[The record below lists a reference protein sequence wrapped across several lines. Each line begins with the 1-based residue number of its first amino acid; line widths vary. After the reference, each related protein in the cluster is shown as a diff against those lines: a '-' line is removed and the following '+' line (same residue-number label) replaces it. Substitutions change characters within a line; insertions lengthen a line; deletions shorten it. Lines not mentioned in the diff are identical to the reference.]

1 MTIMS
6 VHPALLSRFRQ
17 QISVADE
24 DDLNTLNGWD
34 SFTPEEKKFLAVFG
48 WFTEKKSAAEY
59 IGKSA
64 QWVDR
69 HQRQNPL
76 FKEAVKVRD
85 GMQVRIAR
93 NYGADLLGKAMLR
106 LDSMLDENGAD
117 KRTQLNAIQT
127 VLKMNQV
134 DGTAPEQND
143 AGLRAIS
150 TLKSLN
156 RFKANLQAEYMS
168 GDIKVTGLPGT
179 PDDEPEVPNPQF
191 LK

>member
-24 DDLNTLNGWD
+24 DDLNGLEGWD

-76 FKEAVKVRD
+76 FKEAVKLRD

-134 DGTAPEQND
+134 DGAAPEQND

-150 TLKSLN
+150 TLKGLK

-179 PDDEPEVPNPQF
+179 PDEEPEVPNPHF

>member
-76 FKEAVKVRD
+76 FKEAVKLRD

-134 DGTAPEQND
+134 DGAAPEQND

-150 TLKSLN
+150 TLKGLK

-179 PDDEPEVPNPQF
+179 PDEEPEVPNPHF

>member
-69 HQRQNPL
+69 HQSQNPL

-168 GDIKVTGLPGT
+168 GDIKVTGLPGP
-179 PDDEPEVPNPQF
+179 PDDEPEVPYPQF

>member
-1 MTIMS
+1 MS

>member
-106 LDSMLDENGAD
+106 LDSMLDEGGAD
-117 KRTQLNAIQT
+117 KRTQLNAIQL
-127 VLKMNQV
+127 VLKMNHL
-134 DGTAPEQND
+134 DGTEEEQND
-143 AGLRAIS
+143 NALKFMKGLRQIS
-150 TLKSLN
+150 
-156 RFKANLQAEYMS
+156 QARQNS
-168 GDIKVTGLPGT
+168 VTVTGFANDNGERT
-179 PDDEPEVPNPQF
+179 TTEIIG
-191 LK
+191 